1 MPGTLL
7 TTALASNYRARRTPC
22 SDNGA
27 QIEHF
32 VNGGLVTTTYSRRG
46 FLGRSLV
53 AAGGIAGAGTLA
65 EFLAACGSSSSKSSS
80 GSSSSALVTVPI
92 QLSWLKNVEFAGS
105 YIADTNG
112 FYRANGISANLI
124 AGGPTAS
131 IEPTVVSGKA
141 LIGINSPDSTSAA
154 VDKGADLKIIATMY
168 QKSPFA
174 IMSLASSPIKTPQD
188 MIGKKIGVQAA
199 NEPIWDTFLKANKI
213 DASKITK
220 IPAQFDPEPL
230 AQKQVD
236 GWFSFVTNEPNLLA
250 VKGVKT
256 YTFLL
261 NDFNYPSITNTYFV
275 TGDTL
280 KDKTKRA
287 HVVSFMRADI
297 KGWQEN
303 IKDPALGATLT
314 VNKYGKG
321 GGYTIPEQ
329 TLESKAGN
337 EIIQSADTKAHG
349 LFWMTDEKIAET
361 VKSVG
366 LGGGKISA
374 DLFTREILEEVYDG
388 KNTIS

>member
-1 MPGTLL
+1 
-7 TTALASNYRARRTPC
+7 
-22 SDNGA
+22 
-27 QIEHF
+27 
-32 VNGGLVTTTYSRRG
+32 VTTTYNRRG
-46 FLGRSLV
+46 FLGRGLL
-53 AAGGIAGAGTLA
+53 AAGGIAGASTMA
-65 EFLAACGSSSSKSSS
+65 EFLAACGSSSS
-80 GSSSSALVTVPI
+80 GSSSSSSSAPKLTTVPI

-112 FYRANGISANLI
+112 YYQANGIQANLI
-124 AGGPTAS
+124 AGGPTTS
-131 IEPTVVSGKA
+131 PEPIVVSGKA
-141 LIGINSPDSTSAA
+141 LIGINSPDATSAA

-174 IMSLASSPIKTPQD
+174 IMSLADSPLKTPQD

-199 NEPIWDTFLKANKI
+199 NDPIWATFLKANNI

-220 IPAQFDPEPL
+220 VPAQFNPEPL

-236 GWFSFVTNEPNLLA
+236 GWFSFVTNEPNELA
-250 VKGVKT
+250 VEGVKT

-280 KDKTKRA
+280 NDKTKRA
-287 HVVSFMRADI
+287 AVVNFMRADI

-303 IKDPALGATLT
+303 IKNPTLGAQLT

-321 GGYTIPEQ
+321 GGYTVPEQ

-337 EIIQSADTKAHG
+337 VLIQGPDTEAHG
-349 LFWMTDEKIAET
+349 LFWMSDEKIAET

-366 LGGGKISA
+366 FSGGKISK
-374 DLFTREILEEVYDG
+374 DLFTLEILEEVYDG

>member
-1 MPGTLL
+1 MT
-7 TTALASNYRARRTPC
+7 RARDPEH
-22 SDNGA
+22 NGA
-27 QIEHF
+27 QSTHF
-32 VNGGLVTTTYSRRG
+32 VNGGLVPTTYNRRG
-46 FLGRSLV
+46 FLGRSLI

-65 EFLAACGSSSSKSSS
+65 EFLAACGSSSS
-80 GSSSSALVTVPI
+80 GSASPSSSASALTTVPL
-92 QLSWLKNVEFAGS
+92 QLSWIKNVEFAGS

-112 FYRANGISANLI
+112 FYKANGIQANLLS
-124 AGGPTAS
+124 GGPTTS
-131 IEPTVVSGKA
+131 PEPIVVSGKA
-141 LIGINSPDSTSAA
+141 LIGINSPDATSAA

-174 IMSLASSPIKTPQD
+174 IMSLAESPLKTPQD

-199 NEPIWDTFLKANKI
+199 NESIWATFLKANNI
-213 DASKITK
+213 EASKITK
-220 IPAQFDPEPL
+220 VPAQFDPTPL
-230 AQKQVD
+230 ANKQVD

-280 KDKTKRA
+280 NDKTKRA
-287 HVVSFMRADI
+287 AVVSFLRADI

-303 IKDPALGATLT
+303 IKNPALGAQLT
-314 VNKYGKG
+314 VNNYGKALG
-321 GGYTIPEQ
+321 LDIPEQ

-337 EIIQSADTKAHG
+337 VLIQGPDTVAHG
-349 LFWMTDEKIAET
+349 LFWMSDEKISET

-374 DLFTREILEEVYDG
+374 DLFTRDILQEVYDG
-388 KNTIS
+388 KTTMS